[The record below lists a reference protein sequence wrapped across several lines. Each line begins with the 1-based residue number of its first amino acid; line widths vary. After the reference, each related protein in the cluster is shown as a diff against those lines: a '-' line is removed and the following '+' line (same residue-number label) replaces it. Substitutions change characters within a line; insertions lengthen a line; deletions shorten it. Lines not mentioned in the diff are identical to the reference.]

1 VALLELAHVYAHHRR
16 LFPEERFGQRTRQ
29 LGLPNTRRPEKEEA
43 AYRTV
48 GVREPCPGPPYSLG
62 NRIDGLL
69 LSDDAL
75 VELLLQPEQTLALLF
90 GELADLYPG
99 RPRDDLGNVFGRY
112 LGDGLASSLEGPQ
125 PVLQLLDP
133 ALEVLGLL
141 KIFGGD
147 GLVLL
152 ALETPYILLE
162 TPWCPA
168 AWSWSAT

>member
-48 GVREPCPGPPYSLG
+48 GVGEPGPGSPYSLG

-69 LSDDAL
+69 LPDDAL

-90 GELADLYPG
+90 GELADRYPG
-99 RPRDDLGNVFGRY
+99 RPGDDLGNVFGRY
-112 LGDGLASSLEGPQ
+112 FGDGLPSSLEGPQ

-133 ALEVLGLL
+133 AL
-141 KIFGGD
+141 
-147 GLVLL
+147 
-152 ALETPYILLE
+152 
-162 TPWCPA
+162 
-168 AWSWSAT
+168 